1 MNKQEEQGAAA
12 AEEEVEEPASPIAQ
26 YFNSSALS
34 IAILGVLELQV
45 PFDDSQA
52 MALLKSLFLPINP
65 RFSSIMVRDKNGGKQ
80 WKRVEV
86 NLRDHVKVPTF
97 PPGTSSG
104 FYDDHFSD
112 YLTKIAMEQLPQS
125 RPLWEIHIVKY
136 PTRTAASHVIF
147 KLHHAIGDGYSIM
160 GALLSCLKRADDP
173 SLPLTFPAL
182 RKGLNS
188 QANSDGEAAGIFR
201 RVPRVLSGLLNTV
214 SDFGWSLLKSSYVE
228 DDRTPIRSSAD
239 GVEFR
244 PMRITTITFSLD
256 QIKQIKSN
264 LQVTVN
270 DVIAGIIFLGARLY
284 MQEAG
289 PEFSKANSTALVLLN
304 TRKNLAGYKSVAE
317 MMSPSHDTKWG
328 NQFAFLHIAIPELTK
343 SESSDPISFVSK
355 AQKTIRRQKN
365 SGAVFLTGKLLDT
378 LKRCMGPEA
387 AAQHIH
393 HTLKNSSMTITNM
406 IGPVEQ
412 LTLADHPCAGIYFMV
427 VGSPQSLTITL
438 VSYMGNLRVAVGSEK
453 GFVDS
458 QKFQSSIQKAFE
470 MMFKAA
476 VKPANP

>member
-1 MNKQEEQGAAA
+1 MNKQEEEGAAAAA
-12 AEEEVEEPASPIAQ
+12 AEEEEEEVEPVSPTGQ

-34 IAILGVLELQV
+34 IAVLGVLESQV
-45 PFDDSQA
+45 PIDDSQT
-52 MALLKSLFLPINP
+52 MALLKDLFLPINP
-65 RFSSIMVRDKNGGKQ
+65 RFSSIMVRGKNGEKQ

-86 NLRDHVKVPTF
+86 NLRDHIKVPTF
-97 PPGTSSG
+97 PPGMSSG

-112 YLTKIAMEQLPQS
+112 YMTKIAMEQLPQS
-125 RPLWEIHIVKY
+125 RPLWEIHIIKY
-136 PTRTAASHVIF
+136 PTSTAAGQVIF
-147 KLHHAIGDGYSIM
+147 KLHHAMGDGFSMM
-160 GALLSCLKRADDP
+160 GALLSCLQRADDP

-182 RKGLNS
+182 KMGLD
-188 QANSDGEAAGIFR
+188 SDGGAAGMFR

-214 SDFGWSLLKSSYVE
+214 FDFGWSLLKSSYVD

-244 PMRITTITFSLD
+244 PIRISTVTFSLD

-264 LQVTVN
+264 LKVTVN
-270 DVIAGIIFLGARLY
+270 DVIAGIIFLATRLY

-304 TRKNLAGYKSVAE
+304 TRNIAGYKSLAE
-317 MMSPSHDTKWG
+317 MISPNHDTKWG
-328 NQFAFLHIAIPELTK
+328 NQFGFLHVAVPELTK
-343 SESSDPISFVSK
+343 SESSDPISFVSR
-355 AQKTIRRQKN
+355 AQKIIRRKRD

-378 LKRCMGPEA
+378 LRRYMGPEA
-387 AAQHIH
+387 VAQHIH
-393 HTLKNSSMTITNM
+393 NTLKNSSMTISNM

-412 LTLADHPCAGIYFMV
+412 LALSNHPCAGIYFMV
-427 VGSPQSLTITL
+427 VGVPQSLTITM
-438 VSYMGNLRVAVGSEK
+438 VSYMGNLRVAVGTEK
-453 GFVDS
+453 GYVDS

-476 VKPANP
+476 VKSANP